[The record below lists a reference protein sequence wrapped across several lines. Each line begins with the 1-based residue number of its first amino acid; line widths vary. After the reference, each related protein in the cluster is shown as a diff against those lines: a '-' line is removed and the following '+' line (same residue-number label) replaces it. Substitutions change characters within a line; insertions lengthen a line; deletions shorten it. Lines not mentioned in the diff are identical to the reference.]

1 MRIATLALML
11 LMAIHAHATQWTV
24 AVVGPAGDPRVL
36 AIREAVGH
44 WNSELAALGTSLR
57 LGPVKQMDGPR
68 VDEELLRNI
77 SEGTLA
83 HSWYLRSIDLRV
95 YQADI
100 VILLSDIDLISVGR
114 APHRDQPGMVILRE
128 AADAPLSLP
137 NVARNVAAHELG
149 HVLGLSHN
157 EDHSMLMCGR
167 PASCRPAL
175 YRSDDL
181 RWFPLNDEE
190 KTYLRRRYND

>member
-1 MRIATLALML
+1 MRIATLAIML
-11 LMAIHAHATQWTV
+11 LLAIHAHTTPWTV
-24 AVVGPAGDPRVL
+24 TVVGLAGDPRGL
-36 AIREAVGH
+36 AIREAVAH
-44 WNSELAALGTSLR
+44 WNNELTALGTSLR
-57 LGPVKQMDGPR
+57 LGLVKQMDGPR

-77 SEGTLA
+77 SEGTLV
-83 HSWYLRSIDLRV
+83 HSWYPRVIDLRV

-100 VILLSDIDLISVGR
+100 VILLSDSDLISVGR
-114 APHRDQPGMVILRE
+114 PPYRDQPGMVILRE

-157 EDHSMLMCGR
+157 EDPSMLMCGR
-167 PASCRPAL
+167 PASCRPDL

-181 RWFPLNDEE
+181 RWFPLSDAE
-190 KTYLRRRYND
+190 KAYLRLRFND